1 MKRLLTLTLIGLILL
16 GGLFMA
22 ATFLNRGVPADTA
35 AVDAANQLFASSHF
49 VEAAQI
55 YEQQIGRGVED
66 ASIYFNL
73 GNAYFQQGDLG
84 RAVLNYQRAAQLD
97 PRDADIQANL
107 ELARAQTTELFAAEP
122 SGPLAILADLTG
134 WLTLNETAVVVL
146 AFWFLLSFV
155 ILARRQ
161 LHTGKSDKWLGYVA
175 VIVVAL
181 LLISGLSLGS
191 RTILEQTQP
200 EGVVI
205 APSVAVSS
213 GPGLD
218 LATGMSLLSGTEINV
233 VETQGE
239 WVRVK
244 SPGSTQNWLPVN
256 AVQTIGADFNQHQD
270 L

>member
-1 MKRLLTLTLIGLILL
+1 MKRLLTLTLTGLILL
-16 GGLFMA
+16 GGLFVA
-22 ATFLNRGVPADTA
+22 VTFLNRGVTADTA
-35 AVDAANQLFASSHF
+35 AVDAANQLYATNHYA
-49 VEAAQI
+49 EAAQI
-55 YEQQIGRGVED
+55 YEQQLERGVED
-66 ASIYFNL
+66 SMLYFNL

-84 RAVLNYQRAAQLD
+84 RAVLNYQRAAHLD

-122 SGPLAILADLTG
+122 SGPMAVLADLTG
-134 WLTLNETAVVVL
+134 WLTLNETAVIVL
-146 AFWFLLSFV
+146 GFWFLLSFI

-161 LHTGKSDKWLGYVA
+161 SQTDKSNKWLGYVV

-191 RTILEQTQP
+191 RAILEQTQP

-205 APSVAVSS
+205 APTVAVSS

-218 LATGMSLLSGTEINV
+218 LATGMNLLSGTEINV

-256 AVQTIGADFNQHQD
+256 AVQTIGADFNPSQD

>member
-1 MKRLLTLTLIGLILL
+1 MKRITKLAFIGLILL
-16 GGLFMA
+16 AGLFLA
-22 ATFLNRGVPADTA
+22 ATFLNRGVAVDTA
-35 AVDAANQLFASSHF
+35 AIEAANQLYTTAHYA
-49 VEAAQI
+49 EAAQI
-55 YEQQIGRGVED
+55 YEQQIARGVED
-66 ASIYFNL
+66 STLFYNL

-107 ELARAQTTELFAAEP
+107 ALVRAQTTELFAAEP
-122 SGPLAILADLTG
+122 SGPLAVLADLTG

-161 LHTGKSDKWLGYVA
+161 TQTDKSNKWLGYV
-175 VIVVAL
+175 VVVVVAL

-191 RTILEQTQP
+191 RAILEQTQP

-205 APSVAVSS
+205 APTVAVSS

-244 SPGSTQNWLPVN
+244 SPGSTQNWLPMK
-256 AVQTIGADFNQHQD
+256 AVATIGADFNQPQD
-270 L
+270 I

>member
-1 MKRLLTLTLIGLILL
+1 M
-16 GGLFMA
+16 
-22 ATFLNRGVPADTA
+22 
-35 AVDAANQLFASSHF
+35 
-49 VEAAQI
+49 
-55 YEQQIGRGVED
+55 
-66 ASIYFNL
+66 
-73 GNAYFQQGDLG
+73 
-84 RAVLNYQRAAQLD
+84 LNYQRAAQLD

-107 ELARAQTTELFAAEP
+107 EMVRAQTTELFAAEP
-122 SGPLAILADLTG
+122 SGPLAVLADLTG
-134 WLTLNETAVVVL
+134 WLTLNETAVIVL

-161 LHTGKSDKWLGYVA
+161 SQSDKSNKWLGYLV
-175 VIVVAL
+175 VVVVAL
-181 LLISGLSLGS
+181 LLVSGLSLGS
-191 RTILEQTQP
+191 RAILEQTQP

-205 APSVAVSS
+205 APTVAVSS

-244 SPGSTQNWLPVN
+244 SPGNTQNWLPVK
-256 AVQTIGADFNQHQD
+256 AVATIGDTLIAQQN